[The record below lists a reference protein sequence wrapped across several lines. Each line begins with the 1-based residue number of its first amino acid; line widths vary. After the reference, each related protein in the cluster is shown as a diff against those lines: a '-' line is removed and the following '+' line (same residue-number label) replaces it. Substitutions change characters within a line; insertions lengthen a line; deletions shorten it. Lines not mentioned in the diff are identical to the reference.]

1 MYYLSFVTLG
11 KLKKGIKKMNKKQL
25 EKEIKELRLKILDI
39 FNPNMMIDL
48 QNLKTKEKQL
58 KNTK

>member
-1 MYYLSFVTLG
+1 
-11 KLKKGIKKMNKKQL
+11 MNKKQL

-39 FNPNMMIDL
+39 FNPNMMTDL